1 MLDERTGNLGIE
13 KVRIRLP
20 KILKDLWK
28 QRHIVVAL
36 LEDVIWDLQTR
47 LQPALMYKHVYSE
60 NVHSIAI
67 CSITISRLRSLQL
80 QFAATYLKS
89 ISSTLIELISTTNM
103 LKSTITGEPFFEGGR
118 ISAINQVDLRLANIG
133 CEQFICEIA
142 PHAALKT
149 RGKNFRARIHFK
161 RGASVWTAQKNVY
174 KRKKKSGFFCE
185 ASSGAAYG
193 LNAYYT
199 TGENR

>member
-1 MLDERTGNLGIE
+1 
-13 KVRIRLP
+13 
-20 KILKDLWK
+20 
-28 QRHIVVAL
+28 
-36 LEDVIWDLQTR
+36 
-47 LQPALMYKHVYSE
+47 
-60 NVHSIAI
+60 
-67 CSITISRLRSLQL
+67 
-80 QFAATYLKS
+80 
-89 ISSTLIELISTTNM
+89 M

-133 CEQFICEIA
+133 CEQFIYEIA

-149 RGKNFRARIHFK
+149 RGKNFRAQIHFK
-161 RGASVWTAQKNVY
+161 RGPPSGLPKKNVY
-174 KRKKKSGFFCE
+174 KRKKSGFFCE